1 MIYFIEIKDMDDN
14 MQQFDLT
21 ELTAL
26 NEAAEF
32 ICKGDER
39 QLSLD
44 NLAQMIVDGRFS
56 EKL

>member
-1 MIYFIEIKDMDDN
+1 MDDN